1 MMSLVSIVSNET
13 FLKKRSKRS
22 MLHFFFLESYSQK
35 VYRCWM
41 SDVSHWNDDAIKFH
55 QIQIQSLRIFFEE
68 DKKCENDD
76 CCSNKISLLVE
87 SIES

>member
-1 MMSLVSIVSNET
+1 
-13 FLKKRSKRS
+13 
-22 MLHFFFLESYSQK
+22 MLHFFFFWNRIHKKFTDVECQM
-35 VYRCWM
+35 YRI
-41 SDVSHWNDDAIKFH
+41 IKFH